1 MPLFYLAITFFF
13 TALSFGA
20 ENGAGVPIPQQ
31 AEGNV
36 EDLARQSSFAFAG
49 TVRKL
54 NASNVPVVPAN
65 ESTAVVRVDQIVQNA
80 GVVTDVLGQEIT
92 VELQAAGSVK
102 EGEQAVFFSNV
113 VTYGE
118 SIAVREVG
126 HIPGKPE
133 GLEATR
139 VQVNAAAARQPDE
152 QLQKRIAQAD
162 LVVTGSVTAVHP
174 SPETGKRPPGSEHDP
189 EWWIATVK
197 VQSALKG
204 QAPHGN
210 LEVLFPH
217 SQDLRWFASPKFQEG
232 EAGVFLLHR
241 TEDEK
246 LRARG
251 YTALDRLDF
260 QPMEQR
266 DRIRKLMPA
275 SR

>member
-1 MPLFYLAITFFF
+1 MNSFYLVTTFLL
-13 TALSFGA
+13 TALSFGP
-20 ENGAGVPIPQQ
+20 ENAAGLPTLQQ
-31 AEGNV
+31 AEASV
-36 EDLARQSSFAFAG
+36 ENLAKQSSFAFAG
-49 TVRKL
+49 TVQKL
-54 NASNVPVVPAN
+54 NASNVPVVTGAEN
-65 ESTAVVRVDQIVQNA
+65 TAVVRVDQVVQNA

-92 VELQAAGSVK
+92 VELQSAGGLK
-102 EGEQAVFFSNV
+102 QGEQALFFTNV
-113 VTYGE
+113 STYGDT
-118 SIAVREVG
+118 IAVREVG
-126 HIPGKPE
+126 HLPWKPE

-139 VQVNAAAARQPDE
+139 AQVNASAARLPDE

-162 LVVTGSVTAVHP
+162 LVVAGSVTSVKPA
-174 SPETGKRPPGSEHDP
+174 PETAQRPPGSEHDP

-197 VQSALKG
+197 VQSAFKG
-204 QAPHGN
+204 QAPHGD

-217 SQDLRWFASPKFQEG
+217 SQDLRWFASPKFQPG
-232 EAGVFLLHR
+232 QAGVFLLHR

-251 YTALDRLDF
+251 YTVLDRLDF